1 MNQVNFR
8 THIKRAVSVVLAAV
22 TVAATAVLPAVAVSN
37 DRTGEHNFSDP
48 NVDIRPAYGLYKY
61 DYNNEFADDRSTNP
75 WDRTNYNPLYVF
87 SDIADGTDKDYN
99 HWCKSEP
106 VVDEWRVKRNYF
118 AVSYTMTLKPEY
130 NQCQHAHNGCCGLVL
145 GGDEN
150 NGCVYIPHD
159 INSYKTNQDNVGP
172 QKIGFNSGDK
182 PLAFGPWWWSNGK
195 AQNAFGTETGTAQL
209 SCNVSSYVGQ
219 SVTIMLV
226 GSYMNEKDYTSGKT
240 LRLKAYL
247 NGTPIALWG
256 GAYEFVYK
264 EPSNDRKFDG
274 KLGYATK
281 LCSTDAVGKF
291 TQSDSPLDCTA
302 FNDFD
307 GVVDASQPINSAYTH
322 YANAKQWKVTLR
334 HFAIS
339 YTFDLKDYTGYVDG
353 DNGCLGLI
361 VGGSAE
367 NDDTYGCMVLNYS
380 TSGATRTTDG
390 NIKFG
395 PWWNSSQ
402 LGSNPCPTV
411 NAGSYYED
419 GVYKNKTIE
428 MMIVGDVSYDS
439 KNTVKLRAYINGQRV
454 DTVWGGSDEA
464 VGTEF
469 NGYVG
474 WMTKLRG
481 VNATVRFKQW
491 QDDEF
496 PADQSSLWY
505 KDRGPVNGY
514 WDRTVTNEFTSWGAT
529 PEGEEDGSYELVD
542 LTALPYYYD
551 TTTPSM
557 YQLGQNELGREF
569 ELSVTLNNKGRTQ
582 GIYFS
587 CEVPKDGEFTADTDA
602 WTNKYYLLELS
613 GNYLVL
619 YNNVGD
625 GLARR
630 WVCQAK
636 VDNSINSS
644 GELRVKLVFDG
655 SKTQNL
661 NVYVGN
667 PDDLGES
674 LDPEKSGGWC
684 AMQNIATETP
694 ETKESGHAFGLY
706 CANGKSEMGKRGS
719 TFKALRISYGLA
731 KPNDNH
737 ATHPGLQGYAQTRRS
752 GDNGKY
758 DLRVLIEG
766 TYAGLNGGTG
776 QNAKIIVKFTKSS
789 DASAQAVTI
798 AGDAQNNA
806 YREMS
811 FYDAEYFFHAAD
823 DCGILALVVR
833 GIPTDYDNYVVYF
846 QFVDTSDNPV
856 GSLIRIGE
864 SRYSAETS
872 ENYSTGSAAPN

>member
-1 MNQVNFR
+1 MNHVNFR

-48 NVDIRPAYGLYKY
+48 EVDIRPAYGLYSY
-61 DYNNEFADDRSTNP
+61 DYNNEFASNRSGNP
-75 WDRTNYNPLYVF
+75 WDRTKYNPLYV
-87 SDIADGTDKDYN
+87 STSSVGN
-99 HWCKSEP
+99 HYCKEEP
-106 VVDEWRVKRNYF
+106 EVDEWRVKRNYF
-118 AVSYTMTLKPEY
+118 AVSYTMTLNKEY
-130 NQCQHAHNGCCGLVL
+130 GQKDHIHNGCCGLIL
-145 GGDEN
+145 GGDEG

-159 INSYKTNQDNVGP
+159 INSKQTVSG
-172 QKIGFNSGDK
+172 NSGNQQVGLGST
-182 PLAFGPWWWSNGK
+182 PTLAFGPWWGGG
-195 AQNAFGTETGTAQL
+195 FGSANT
-209 SCNVSSYVGQ
+209 SCNISSYVGQ

-226 GSYMNEKDYTSGKT
+226 GSYMNEKDYTGGKT

-247 NGTPIALWG
+247 NGRQIALWG
-256 GAYEFVYK
+256 GSYDFVYR

-281 LCSTDAVGKF
+281 LCGTDAVGKF

-322 YANAKQWKVTLR
+322 FANAKQWKVTLR

-339 YTFDLKDYTGYVDG
+339 YTLDLKDYTGYVDG

-361 VGGSAE
+361 VGGSAD
-367 NDDTYGCMVLNYS
+367 NDDTYGCMVLNYTTAGS
-380 TSGATRTTDG
+380 TRTTDG

-395 PWWNSSQ
+395 PWWNSSH

-419 GVYKNKTIE
+419 GVYKNKTLE
-428 MMIVGDVSYDS
+428 LMIVGDVSYDS
-439 KNTVKLRAYINGQRV
+439 ANTVKLRAYINGQRV
-454 DTVWGGSDEA
+454 NTVWGGSDEA
-464 VGTEF
+464 VGTGF

-496 PADQSSLWY
+496 PSDQSSLWY

-514 WDRTVTNEFTSWGAT
+514 WNRTVTNETTTWGAT
-529 PEGEEDGSYELVD
+529 TEDGETQAYELVD

-557 YQLGQNELGREF
+557 YQLGAIAPGRDF
-569 ELSVTLNNKGRTQ
+569 ELSVTLSNRGRTQ

-587 CEVPKDGEFTADTDA
+587 CDVPQEGTLTADTDA
-602 WTNKYYLLELS
+602 WTNKYYLLEFS
-613 GNYLVL
+613 GNNLVL
-619 YNNVGD
+619 YKNVGD
-625 GLARR
+625 GLARKELCKAD
-630 WVCQAK
+630 VSEA
-636 VDNSINSS
+636 INLS
-644 GELRVKLVFDG
+644 GEVRVKLVFDE
-655 SKTQNL
+655 SKTENL

-667 PDDLGES
+667 PNSLGAS

-684 AMQNIATETP
+684 ALQNITTDNFSTLDASATTR
-694 ETKESGHAFGLY
+694 AFGLY
-706 CANGKSEMGKRGS
+706 CANGKSQMGKGGS

-731 KPNDNH
+731 QPDPNH
-737 ATHPGLQGYAQTRRS
+737 ADHPNLQGYAQTRRS

-766 TYAGLNGGTG
+766 TYAGLNGGSG
-776 QNAKIIVKFTKSS
+776 QRGKIIVKFTKSKDS
-789 DASAQAVTI
+789 SAQAVTV
-798 AGDAQNNA
+798 AGDPQGSA

-823 DCGILALVVR
+823 DCGILALVVT
-833 GIPTDYDNYVVYF
+833 GIPTEYDNYVVYF
-846 QFVDTSDNPV
+846 CFTDGNDNPV
-856 GSLIRIGE
+856 GNPIKIGA
-864 SRYSAETS
+864 SQYSAATS
-872 ENYSTGSAAPN
+872 ENYSAGSPAPN

>member
-8 THIKRAVSVVLAAV
+8 THIKRAVAVVLAAV
-22 TVAATAVLPAVAVSN
+22 TVAVTAVLPAVAVSN

-48 NVDIRPAYGLYKY
+48 NVDIRPAYGLYGQRKNNDGTMSY
-61 DYNNEFADDRSTNP
+61 DSKTADP
-75 WDRTNYNPLYVF
+75 WNRTKYNPLYV
-87 SDIADGTDKDYN
+87 STETNNNSELGDKDYN
-99 HWCKSEP
+99 HFCKVES

-118 AVSYTMTLKPEY
+118 AVSYTMTLKEEY
-130 NQCQHAHNGCCGLVL
+130 TIWNGHWSGDNGCCGLVL

-150 NGCVYIPHD
+150 FGCVYIPHD
-159 INSYKTNQDNVGP
+159 YIVNGKRTPSSSESTSAPNV
-172 QKIGFNSGDK
+172 
-182 PLAFGPWWWSNGK
+182 AFGPWWANGC
-195 AQNAFGTETGTAQL
+195 GTPNKD
-209 SCNVSSYVGQ
+209 CNISSYIGQ

-247 NGTPIALWG
+247 NGKQIALWG
-256 GAYEFVYK
+256 GADEFVYK

-281 LCSTDAVGKF
+281 LCSTDAVGRF

-339 YTFDLKDYTGYVDG
+339 YTFDLKEYTGYVDG

-419 GVYKNKTIE
+419 GVYKDKTIE
-428 MMIVGDVSYDS
+428 LMIVGDVSYDS

-454 DTVWGGSDEA
+454 NTVWGGSDEA

-491 QDDEF
+491 QGDEF

-514 WDRTVTNEFTSWGAT
+514 WNRTITNKTTSWGAT

-557 YQLGQNELGREF
+557 YQLGEIDLGREF

-587 CEVPKDGEFTADTDA
+587 CDVPKDGEFTSDIDA

-613 GNYLVL
+613 GNDLVL
-619 YNNVGD
+619 YKNVGD

-630 WVCQAK
+630 CVCPQNVYK
-636 VDNSINSS
+636 SINSS
-644 GELRVKLVFDG
+644 GELRVKLVFDE

-684 AMQNIATETP
+684 AMQNIATDTNA
-694 ETKESGHAFGLY
+694 SGRAFGLY

-719 TFKALRISYGLA
+719 TFKALKISYGLA
-731 KPNDNH
+731 QPNDDH

-789 DASAQAVTI
+789 DASAQAVTV

-823 DCGILALVVR
+823 DCGILALVVK
-833 GIPTDYDNYVVYF
+833 GIPIDYDNYVVYF

-856 GSLIRIGE
+856 GSLIKIGE
-864 SRYSAETS
+864 CRYSAETS

>member
-1 MNQVNFR
+1 M
-8 THIKRAVSVVLAAV
+8 LAAV
-22 TVAATAVLPAVAVSN
+22 TVAATAILPAVAVST
-37 DRTGEHNFSDP
+37 DRSGEHNFSDP
-48 NVDIRPAYGLYKY
+48 EIDIRPAYGLYSY
-61 DYNNEFADDRSTNP
+61 DYNNEFANDRSSNP
-75 WDRTNYNPLYVF
+75 WDRTNYNPLYVAA
-87 SDIADGTDKDYN
+87 SNNVDD
-99 HWCKSEP
+99 HWCKVEP
-106 VVDEWRVKRNYF
+106 EVDEWRVKRNYF
-118 AVSYTMTLKPEY
+118 AVSYTMTLKKEY
-130 NQCQHAHNGCCGLVL
+130 EQQWHQHNGCCGLIL

-150 NGCVYIPHD
+150 NGCVFIPHD
-159 INSYKTNQDNVGP
+159 INAWGTKSSTKDPQQVGLGSTP
-172 QKIGFNSGDK
+172 T
-182 PLAFGPWWWSNGK
+182 LAFGPWWSVG
-195 AQNAFGTETGTAQL
+195 FGSENR
-209 SCNVSSYVGQ
+209 SCDISSYVGQ

-226 GSYMNEKDYTSGKT
+226 GSYMNEKGYTGGKT

-247 NGTPIALWG
+247 NGRQITLWG
-256 GAYEFVYK
+256 GADEFVYN

-281 LCSTDAVGKF
+281 LCCTDAVGKF
-291 TQSDSPLDCTA
+291 TQSDMPLDCTA

-307 GVVDASQPINSAYTH
+307 GVIDASQPINSAYTH

-339 YTFDLKDYTGYVDG
+339 YTLDLKDYTGYADG
-353 DNGCLGLI
+353 DNGCIGLV
-361 VGGSAE
+361 VGGSAD
-367 NDDTYGCMVLNYS
+367 NDDTYGCMVLNY
-380 TSGATRTTDG
+380 TTTGATRTTDG

-395 PWWNSSQ
+395 PWWNSSH

-411 NAGSYYED
+411 NAGSYYDD
-419 GVYKNKTIE
+419 GVYKDKTLE
-428 MMIVGDVSYDS
+428 LMIVGDVSYDS

-454 DTVWGGSDEA
+454 DTVWGGSGEA
-464 VGTEF
+464 VGTGF

-496 PADQSSLWY
+496 PSDQSSLWY

-514 WDRTVTNEFTSWGAT
+514 WDRTVTNETTTWGAT

-557 YQLGQNELGREF
+557 YQLGQIENGRDF

-587 CEVPKDGEFTADTDA
+587 CDVPKEDKFIADTDA
-602 WTNKYYLLELS
+602 WMNKYYLLELN
-613 GNYLVL
+613 GNSLFL
-619 YNNVGD
+619 YKNVGD

-630 WVCQAK
+630 LLYQQNVSE
-636 VDNSINSS
+636 SINAS
-644 GELRVKLVFDG
+644 GDLRVKLVFDETK
-655 SKTQNL
+655 SENL

-667 PDDLGES
+667 PDNLDES

-684 AMQNIATETP
+684 AMENIKTDKFSDLDASVP
-694 ETKESGHAFGLY
+694 ARAFGLW
-706 CANGKSEMGKRGS
+706 CANGKSEMGKGGS
-719 TFKALRISYGLA
+719 TFKALRISYGL
-731 KPNDNH
+731 KQPNPNH
-737 ATHPGLQGYAQTRRS
+737 ETHPNLQGYAQTRRS

-766 TYAGLNGGTG
+766 TYDGFGGGTG
-776 QNAKIIVKFTKSS
+776 QRARIIVRFTKST
-789 DASAQAVTI
+789 DANAQAVTVVS
-798 AGDAQNNA
+798 DPQSNA

-823 DCGILALVVR
+823 DCGILALVVK
-833 GIPTDYDNYVVYF
+833 GIPTDYDRCVVYF
-846 QFVDTSDNPV
+846 QFSDTNDNPV
-856 GSLIRIGE
+856 GSPITIGGC
-864 SRYSAETS
+864 SYSAATS
-872 ENYSTGSAAPN
+872 ENYSAGSAAPN